1 VRGSRKAASR
11 KLLTE
16 SSFQANG
23 LEINRPFVFSTAS
36 FLLALSLLN
45 RRHRIAQ
52 GESPVLEKNPFHRV
66 VLIVLDSVGIGEMP
80 DAADYGD
87 AGADTLGHTLASR
100 DVRIP
105 NLRAMGLANIRQL
118 PVAPVEH
125 PAGIFGRAAT
135 SSRGKD
141 TTTGHWEMSGI
152 ITARP
157 FPTYPQGFPPRII
170 DPFERR
176 IGRKTIG
183 NKPASGTEII
193 KELGEEHVK
202 TGYPIVYTSADSV
215 FQIATHE
222 EIVPLDQLY
231 EWCEIARELLT
242 GEDEVG
248 RVIARPFVGEPGS
261 FRRTEARQDYAIDPP
276 EQTLLD
282 RVKSAGLAV
291 TAVGKIGSI
300 FCHRGTTEELKAGN
314 NNASVEQTLR
324 ALESTPRGLI
334 FTNLV
339 DFDMLYGHRNDVEG
353 YACALE
359 AFDAQLPEIQ
369 QAMREDD
376 LLMITADHGCDPGD
390 VSTDHTREYV
400 PVLAW
405 GPRAK
410 TGVNLGTLASLADVG
425 QTIAEN
431 FELEL
436 QAGRSFLHEIV

>member
-1 VRGSRKAASR
+1 LSGEPNISAGR
-11 KLLTE
+11 
-16 SSFQANG
+16 FDH
-23 LEINRPFVFSTAS
+23 NRAFDFSTVNI
-36 FLLALSLLN
+36 LPTLSLPN
-45 RRHRIAQ
+45 ERHRIAQ
-52 GESPVLEKNPFHRV
+52 GESPVLEMNSFNRV

-105 NLRAMGLANIRQL
+105 NLRAMGLANIREL

-125 PAGIFGRAAT
+125 PAGIYGRAAT

-170 DPFERR
+170 EPFERR
-176 IGRKTIG
+176 IGRRTIG

-193 KELGEEHVK
+193 KELGAEHLK

-222 EIVPLDQLY
+222 EIVPLAQLY
-231 EWCEIARELLT
+231 QWCEIARGMLT

-248 RVIARPFVGEPGS
+248 RVIARPFIGEPGN

-282 RVKSAGLAV
+282 RLKEAGLAV

-324 ALESTPRGLI
+324 ALGSTPRGLI

-353 YACALE
+353 YARALE

-369 QAMREDD
+369 QAMRGDD

-410 TGVNLGTLASLADVG
+410 TGVNLGTLVSLADVG
-425 QTIAEN
+425 QTIADN

-436 QAGRSFLHEIV
+436 QSGRSFLQKIM

>member
-1 VRGSRKAASR
+1 MSEGS
-11 KLLTE
+11 
-16 SSFQANG
+16 
-23 LEINRPFVFSTAS
+23 PF
-36 FLLALSLLN
+36 N
-45 RRHRIAQ
+45 
-52 GESPVLEKNPFHRV
+52 RV

-80 DAADYGD
+80 DAAEYGD
-87 AGADTLGHTLASR
+87 AGADTLGHTLGSR
-100 DVRIP
+100 KVEIP
-105 NLRAMGLANIRQL
+105 NLRAMGLANIRPL
-118 PVAPVEH
+118 PVEPAAR

-135 SSRGKD
+135 QSRGKD

-152 ITARP
+152 ITAKP
-157 FPTYPQGFPPRII
+157 FPTYPHGFPPRILE
-170 DPFERR
+170 PFERA
-176 IGRKTIG
+176 IGRKTLG

-193 KELGEEHVK
+193 KELGEQHVR
-202 TGYPIVYTSADSV
+202 TGHPIVYTSADSV

-222 EIVPLDQLY
+222 EVVPLEQLY
-231 EWCEIARELLT
+231 HWCEIARGLLT
-242 GEDEVG
+242 GNDEVG
-248 RVIARPFVGEPGS
+248 RVIARPFVGEPGN

-314 NNASVEQTLR
+314 NNASVDQTLR
-324 ALESTPRGLI
+324 ALDTTARGLI

-353 YACALE
+353 YARALE
-359 AFDAQLPEIQ
+359 QFDVRLPEIQ
-369 QAMREDD
+369 QSMREDD

-405 GPRAK
+405 GRRARA
-410 TGVNLGTLASLADVG
+410 GVDLGIRSSLADIG
-425 QTIAEN
+425 QTVAEN
-431 FELEL
+431 FGLEL
-436 QAGRSFLHEIV
+436 QAGHSFLREIV